1 MTDEDPRWVRSTQGG
16 APAVVR
22 SMTVDD
28 PASASPMTVKNVRG
42 VSTTM
47 GYVLSIAVIT
57 MLLTGVL
64 FATTDFVDDQREQ
77 TVRNELRVLGQQ
89 VAADVAAADR
99 LVGASE
105 SGTVVTI
112 ERDLPQRVTGSPYSI
127 EVDTG
132 GTQPT
137 TIVLSSIDPDVTV
150 EVTVWVE
157 TDVSASTVPGGG
169 IEVVYTGSALEVLD
183 A

>member
-1 MTDEDPRWVRSTQGG
+1 M
-16 APAVVR
+16 
-22 SMTVDD
+22 DD
-28 PASASPMTVKNVRG
+28 PGSARPMTVQHVRG

-57 MLLTGVL
+57 LLLTGVL

-99 LVGASE
+99 LVGASDG
-105 SGTVVTI
+105 GTVVTI
-112 ERDLPQRVTGSPYSI
+112 ERDLPQRVTGSSYSI
-127 EVDTG
+127 EVDPVG
-132 GTQPT
+132 GPPT
-137 TIVLSSIDPDVTV
+137 TIVLSSSHPDVTV
-150 EVTVWVE
+150 DVTVWAE
-157 TDVSASTVPGGG
+157 TTVSASTVTGGG
-169 IEVVYTGSALEVLD
+169 IEVVYTGSALEVQD